1 MTSDIA
7 TLMVMAW
14 EISNEN
20 ICKFGFSIWKKHA
33 KTILRPVIRLWIYSC
48 WFQVI
53 MIMFYIFLRVISC
66 LIINAYNEC
75 FYKYAYSK
83 HSINLYHPIDPKCFK
98 KLDHTWSYFVE
109 LLSKHGLVKGGII
122 IIVVNLQVVRL
133 FYNKFNNL
141 GVKAKPLANPLPPIF
156 FCFTSFQ

>member
-1 MTSDIA
+1 LQVWI
-7 TLMVMAW
+7 LNL
-14 EISNEN
+14 E
-20 ICKFGFSIWKKHA
+20 KHG
-33 KTILRPVIRLWIYSC
+33 KTIFKTHYSIMDLHNLLVPSNHDYEEQMSIILLHIYLGE
-48 WFQVI
+48 I
-53 MIMFYIFLRVISC
+53 NC